1 LVPLM
6 AQAKRDIIHLPTEE
20 HLPPGCK
27 NCLVVSFDLETTGL
41 SSDDEIIQIGAYT
54 YIPAIHRTLYFSQ
67 FILPST
73 RTIHPDAASLIGLE
87 LRTGNLHDSRTKT
100 IVPTVSET
108 EGLLRFLNWLTS
120 LKHGYSGVVL
130 VSHGAIFLDIPVLI
144 RALQRTSLAEN
155 FFQVVKGFCDSN
167 AIFQA
172 DKSTKYGSLSLQNL
186 YQTIVGERGAVHRA
200 LEDARDLY
208 NLLLRYFN
216 VESLSLAIPM
226 LDLCT
231 YTSQCMVLYSNWR
244 KQVDGK
250 MDGMRVIV
258 KNWKEQSE
266 KKKTVVLRNLVA
278 AGYDIQTLTDD
289 YRRSPS
295 EVVFK
300 NQLRERIRAMK
311 NNYENYLLDTS
322 YVRTHE
328 VVRAVLCFMRDK
340 QMS

>member
-1 LVPLM
+1 M
-6 AQAKRDIIHLPTEE
+6 AEAKRNIIHPPTEE

-27 NCLVVSFDLETTGL
+27 NCLVISFDLETTGL

-54 YIPAIHRTLYFSQ
+54 YNPANHRTSFFNQ

-73 RTIHPDAASLIGLE
+73 RTVHPDAASLIGLE
-87 LRTGNLHDSRTKT
+87 VRMGTLHDSRTNT
-100 IVPTVSET
+100 IVPTVSEM

-120 LKHGYSGVVL
+120 LQHGYSGVVL

-144 RALQRTSLAEN
+144 RALQRASLAEN

-167 AIFQA
+167 AIFQE
-172 DKSTKYGSLSLQNL
+172 DKSTRYRSLSLQHL

-208 NLLLRYFN
+208 ILLLRHFK

-250 MDGMRVIV
+250 MDGLRVIV

-295 EVVFK
+295 DVVFK
-300 NQLRERIRAMK
+300 NQLRGRIQAMK
-311 NNYENYLLDTS
+311 DNYENYLLDTS
-322 YVRTHE
+322 YVRAYE
-328 VVRAVLCFMRDK
+328 VVRAVLCFMRDR
-340 QMS
+340 QMP

>member
-1 LVPLM
+1 
-6 AQAKRDIIHLPTEE
+6 
-20 HLPPGCK
+20 
-27 NCLVVSFDLETTGL
+27 
-41 SSDDEIIQIGAYT
+41 
-54 YIPAIHRTLYFSQ
+54 
-67 FILPST
+67 
-73 RTIHPDAASLIGLE
+73 
-87 LRTGNLHDSRTKT
+87 
-100 IVPTVSET
+100 
-108 EGLLRFLNWLTS
+108 
-120 LKHGYSGVVL
+120 VVL

-144 RALQRTSLAEN
+144 RALQRASLAEN

-167 AIFQA
+167 AIFQE
-172 DKSTKYGSLSLQNL
+172 DKSTRYRSLSLQHL

-208 NLLLRYFN
+208 ILLLRHFK

-250 MDGMRVIV
+250 MDGLRVIV

-295 EVVFK
+295 DVVFK
-300 NQLRERIRAMK
+300 NQLRGRIQAMK
-311 NNYENYLLDTS
+311 DNYENYLLDTS
-322 YVRTHE
+322 YVRAYE
-328 VVRAVLCFMRDK
+328 VVRAVLCFMRDR
-340 QMS
+340 QMP